1 MINDPILFRKQCS
14 ISNLAS
20 VFPKASS
27 GSMLSLYSNAGGEH
41 SDIIIVG
48 EILFSMKY
56 DENSGIFSV
65 TIAKAKGIAA
75 VNVKQ
80 QTSDPWV
87 SPS

>member
-1 MINDPILFRKQCS
+1 MVIKESVLFRKQCGF
-14 ISNLAS
+14 SNVTS
-20 VFPKASS
+20 VFSQASS
-27 GSMLSLYSNAGGEH
+27 GSMLSLYSNAGGEN

-80 QTSDPWV
+80 QTSDP
-87 SPS
+87 